1 MSQYITIG
9 IVTVNPLRHEAACLY
24 KIFTFFALYSS
35 KYHKNYTQLKLNR
48 PDVLSRYKS
57 IKIQNCNQHFTDL
70 RTSFAK
76 KHSECVKLNLMFSF
90 DY

>member
-9 IVTVNPLRHEAACLY
+9 IVTVNPLRREAACLY

-35 KYHKNYTQLKLNR
+35 KYNKDYTQLKLNR

-57 IKIQNCNQHFTDL
+57 EKFVTLFKIAIT
-70 RTSFAK
+70 TS
-76 KHSECVKLNLMFSF
+76 LNLMQVLTYFV
-90 DY
+90 